1 MCYLIIL
8 TLKSPLVNSN
18 FNLIALLPRIS
29 YNENMNDIKLA
40 ENERLDDL
48 QYKGLRLIQRTDLY
62 CFTSDAVIL
71 ANTVKASRKETVVD
85 FGCGNGAITIL
96 VQAKTNCKQVI
107 GIEIQ
112 EVAAELAKRNAEL
125 NGIDNIQIINDDI
138 NNSTKY
144 LANESIDCVVC
155 NPPYFRHGQGETRLK
170 KEIALSRHE
179 STCTLEQIIIQAA
192 KCLRFDGRLYMV
204 HKCERLAEVLTYLS
218 NNKLEPKELLLIY
231 PKANKRPD
239 AFVVTAKKG
248 GNSGMLINSL
258 VVYDDNGEMSEQAK
272 ELYNKI

>member
-1 MCYLIIL
+1 MKNV
-8 TLKSPLVNSN
+8 T
-18 FNLIALLPRIS
+18 
-29 YNENMNDIKLA
+29 LA

-48 QYKGLRLIQRTDLY
+48 QYKGLKLIQRTDLY

-71 ANTVKASRKETVVD
+71 ANIVKASKKETVVD
-85 FGCGNGAITIL
+85 FGCGNGAITVL

-107 GIEIQ
+107 GIELQ
-112 EVAAELAKRNAEL
+112 ETSADLARRNVAL
-125 NGIDNIQIINDDI
+125 NEIGNITIINDDI
-138 NNSTKY
+138 NNSAKY
-144 LANESIDCVVC
+144 LTNESIDCVVC

-179 STCTLEQIIIQAA
+179 STCTLEEIIIQSS

-204 HKCERLAEVLTYLS
+204 HKCERLAEVLTHLS

-248 GNSGMLINSL
+248 GNSGMIINSL
-258 VVYDDNGEMSEQAK
+258 VVYDDNGEMTEQAK